1 MWLLAIMMFACL
13 FVLNNTTGSPV
24 HDRHTV
30 WYVVALPAEGA
41 LVLCGIYGW

>member
-13 FVLNNTTGSPV
+13 FVLNKTTSSPV
-24 HDRHTV
+24 RGRHTDS
-30 WYVVALPAEGA
+30 VVALPAEGD